1 MAGGGLR
8 RFVRPSDED
17 TRAMADT
24 LITACSRGRAWN
36 TSEQAQAWG
45 PLLEASEAVRK
56 AAVYELVR
64 RIRERVRGLRF
75 EHDEVGAVYVWHD
88 LLRALLPCQLS
99 WGPTAEP
106 ILWSPVELA
115 AVIHEISSAL
125 DEAQIEARWYAAGE
139 LVQIAARNNPAEPRL
154 RDALIALA
162 GALHRN
168 AHDRDTHAGHRKLG
182 EQIAAILG
190 IEDLH
195 GPDAWRRVLLP
206 DDHLT
211 TQLLALAAKAP
222 AKPSPRFAARAET
235 LLEHLGRHDCRERLL
250 AWLPALAG
258 AKADEDEP
266 SVVPAETATLM
277 IGLAHI
283 ADAYDDAAML
293 AGIADL
299 GIAGY
304 RKIPHF
310 GALSAKLGTA
320 CARLLAAR
328 PDALGQLAR
337 MHQRTAHPPSRAKVA
352 KLLDEV
358 AARLRVSAD
367 ELTEIVIDDL
377 GLSSDGRARE
387 SFDNGTWELLV
398 GDEIITRWHVDGRTT
413 KSPPAALR
421 TTNPELVKDV
431 TARTKAVRDALGV
444 QRTRLENL
452 LREDREWPVTTWL
465 VRYIEH
471 GLVGA
476 LARRLV
482 WRLADAHGEQTVL
495 WRDGHLVGLDGA
507 ALSIGSDDAR
517 MRLWHPAGA
526 PPGEREELRTALAAA
541 GIQQP
546 FDQVERHVFAPE
558 PDDHGATGVRRY
570 ATTRVR
576 QHQLA
581 AILKGRGWRY
591 ELRSAWFDS
600 SDHPRL
606 ELPAWGMSAV
616 LVLRDED
623 PEESAASERGILL
636 EVELVEVRF
645 LAGESHLDPH
655 DVPLVAF
662 SEVLRD
668 VALIVRAAET
678 TAPTD

>member
-1 MAGGGLR
+1 
-8 RFVRPSDED
+8 
-17 TRAMADT
+17 MADT
-24 LITACSRGRAWN
+24 LVTACSRGRAWN
-36 TSEQAQAWG
+36 TTEQAQAWG

-56 AAVYELVR
+56 AAVYELVH
-64 RIRERVRGLRF
+64 RIRERVQGLRF
-75 EHDEVGAVYVWHD
+75 EHDEVGAVNVWHD
-88 LLRALLPCQLS
+88 LLRALLPCRFS
-99 WGPTAEP
+99 WGPTAAP
-106 ILWSPVELA
+106 IRWSPDELA
-115 AVIHEISSAL
+115 DVIQEVTLAL

-139 LVQIAARNNPAEPRL
+139 LVASAARTDPAHARL
-154 RDALIALA
+154 REALIALA
-162 GALHRN
+162 QALHRN
-168 AHDRDTHAGHRKLG
+168 AHDRDTHARHRELG
-182 EQIAAILG
+182 EQIAAILD

-195 GPDAWRRVLLP
+195 GPDAWRRALQP
-206 DDHLT
+206 DDELT
-211 TQLLALAAKAP
+211 SQLLALAARAP
-222 AKPSPRFAARAET
+222 AKPSPRFATRART
-235 LLEHLGRHDCRERLL
+235 LLERVGRDDCRERLL
-250 AWLPALAG
+250 TWMPALAS
-258 AKADEDEP
+258 AKAGPDEP
-266 SVVPAETATLM
+266 PVVPAQTATLM

-283 ADAYDDAAML
+283 ADTYDDPQML
-293 AGIADL
+293 AAIADL

-310 GALSAKLGTA
+310 GALSGKLGTA
-320 CARLLAAR
+320 CARLLAER

-337 MHQRTAHPPSRAKVA
+337 MHQRTAHPPSKAKVA

-358 AARLRVSAD
+358 AARLDVSPQ
-367 ELTEIVIDDL
+367 ELTEIVVDDL
-377 GLSSDGRARE
+377 GLDRDGRMRQT
-387 SFDNGTWELLV
+387 FDGGQWELV
-398 GDEIITRWHVDGRTT
+398 VDGEEIITRWNADGRTT
-413 KSPPAALR
+413 KSAPAALR
-421 TTNPELVKDV
+421 TTHPELVKD
-431 TARTKAVRDALGV
+431 ARQRTKALRDALAV

-471 GLVGA
+471 GLVGT

-482 WRLADAHGEQTVL
+482 WRLADTHGEQTVL
-495 WRDGHLVGLDGA
+495 WRDGGLVGLDGA
-507 ALSIGSDDAR
+507 TLAMAPDDAR
-517 MRLWHPAGA
+517 IRLWHPAGA
-526 PPGEREELRTALAAA
+526 RLGEREELRRALAAA

-558 PDDHGATGVRRY
+558 PADDGATGVRRF

-581 AILKGRGWRY
+581 AILNGRGWRY

-606 ELPAWGMSAV
+606 ELPAWGMSAT

-623 PEESAASERGILL
+623 ADENAVSERGILL
-636 EVELVEVRF
+636 DVELVEVRF
-645 LAGESHLDPH
+645 LAGESRLDPR

-668 VALIVRAAET
+668 VALVAHAAEA